1 MNKQPQALKMN
12 NAGAGLNMGV
22 KNPVLPPS
30 IIKDNNKDEDDY
42 DDDAAYDEDF
52 VDEDEEETF
61 KKTAADF
68 AKQLN
73 QLKTVNEKRK
83 EIVDKLERDVNTTS
97 IAQHKPS
104 VLNVKPAYKLPTS

>member
-1 MNKQPQALKMN
+1 M
-12 NAGAGLNMGV
+12 
-22 KNPVLPPS
+22 LPS
-30 IIKDNNKDEDDY
+30 NIIKDTKGAAKKDDDDDY
-42 DDDAAYDEDF
+42 DEDGAYDEDF

-83 EIVDKLERDVNTTS
+83 EIVEKLERDVVSNNKTGQQKNQS
-97 IAQHKPS
+97 IA
-104 VLNVKPAYKLPTS
+104 

>member
-1 MNKQPQALKMN
+1 MGKQVINQVNK
-12 NAGAGLNMGV
+12 
-22 KNPVLPPS
+22 PVLPPS
-30 IIKDNNKDEDDY
+30 IIKDTKDEDDY

-97 IAQHKPS
+97 A
-104 VLNVKPAYKLPTS
+104 V

>member
-1 MNKQPQALKMN
+1 MN
-12 NAGAGLNMGV
+12 NGGGA
-22 KNPVLPPS
+22 KQQPIIQAKPVLPSS
-30 IIKDNNKDEDDY
+30 IIKDTKNDEDDY

-83 EIVDKLERDVNTTS
+83 EIVDKLERDVVKSNTTS
-97 IAQHKPS
+97 IVQ
-104 VLNVKPAYKLPTS
+104 